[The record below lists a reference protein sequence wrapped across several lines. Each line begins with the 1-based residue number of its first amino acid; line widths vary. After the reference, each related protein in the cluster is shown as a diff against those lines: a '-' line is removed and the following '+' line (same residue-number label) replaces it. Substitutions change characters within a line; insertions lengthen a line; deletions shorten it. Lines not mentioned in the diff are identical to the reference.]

1 MVVSQP
7 LAATPSQSP
16 RPAGH
21 MMLTS
26 HAPDLHTAVAHTGGS
41 GQRVPHAP
49 QLFVS
54 PDGALRSVS
63 QPSEAVV
70 LQSP

>member
-26 HAPDLHTAVAHTGGS
+26 QRPDLHTAIAPTGGS
-41 GQRVPHAP
+41 GHRVPHAP
-49 QLFVS
+49 QLLVS
-54 PDGALRSVS
+54 PEVARSSVS
-63 QPSEAVV
+63 QPSEGVA